1 MCRDSRAL
9 GQTTYGCL
17 SAEWLAW
24 RSRASSRRGHVD
36 ATGYDLSTQCFDARA
51 HAVRN
56 QRAVLRIVHIPHAVF
71 GKAKLI
77 DTALETML
85 LYQLDDVEHRFVNTL
100 HHRREYMS
108 WRLRVLISVDTDREM
123 AGLPRCFEYAESR
136 RA

>member
-1 MCRDSRAL
+1 MRRDSRAL

-24 RSRASSRRGHVD
+24 RSRASSRRGHV
-36 ATGYDLSTQCFDARA
+36 
-51 HAVRN
+51 VRN
-56 QRAVLRIVHIPHAVF
+56 QRAGLRIVHIPHAVF